1 MLCIVIV
8 SSSSAFEEFDDIDRV
23 NVQDEGTADR
33 LRQNLY
39 ASARAGR
46 AGGNATRIASTLN
59 APAAGRARVGT
70 RAGNNSFVIR
80 INTCVKYVSCNSHT
94 QENK

>member
-1 MLCIVIV
+1 M
-8 SSSSAFEEFDDIDRV
+8 
-23 NVQDEGTADR
+23 QDEGTVDR

-46 AGGNATRIASTLN
+46 AGGNTTRMARSLN

-70 RAGNNSFVIR
+70 RAGDSSFVIR
-80 INTCVKYVSCNSHT
+80 INTCVKYVSCNNYT
-94 QENK
+94 EENK